1 MKRGIV
7 FSVSAIEMPGKIVVS
22 CQKNVEGMKQ
32 KMKALVLAGGLPQIE
47 LIKQLK
53 ARNITTVL
61 ADGNPNAL
69 ARPYADV
76 FYQLAI
82 FDVEAV
88 KEVALKE
95 KVDFLITVCADQ
107 VLLVVAQV
115 SEMLGL
121 PWYIDYKTAQ
131 LVSDKKEMKKI
142 FWENHIPTSRYVEMD
157 ELDWNKIAHLE
168 YPLVVKPVDA
178 YSSKGV
184 RKALN
189 SEELAVYFAEAAQ
202 ISRTGG
208 VIVEEF
214 VAGDEISVDI
224 YVEDGVAKLLCVS
237 NSEKINNADRFIIFR
252 GRYPVAASAEIL
264 EQIQNVAQQIAD
276 AFGLKN
282 CPMLIQM
289 INDGK
294 RVSVLE
300 FCART
305 GGNMKY
311 LLIKRSCG
319 FDVIKAVID
328 LTLGEKPHVELTA
341 PEAKY
346 IVNDFIYCK
355 PGVYD
360 RLEGFEELRQEG
372 ILADY
377 YSLRPQGMCVSG
389 VSSSS
394 DRIAGITVV
403 ADTLEEFNRRH
414 RIIVDS
420 VKIIDSEGNDIMR
433 HDLLPDLV

>member
-1 MKRGIV
+1 
-7 FSVSAIEMPGKIVVS
+7 
-22 CQKNVEGMKQ
+22 
-32 KMKALVLAGGLPQIE
+32 MKAFVLAGGLPQIE
-47 LIKQLK
+47 LIQQLK

-88 KEVALKE
+88 KEVAIKE
-95 KVDFLITVCADQ
+95 QVDFLITVCADQ

-121 PWYIDYKTAQ
+121 PWYIDYQTAQ
-131 LVSDKKEMKKI
+131 LVSDKKYMKKI
-142 FWENHIPTSRYVEMD
+142 FWEHNIPTSRYVEMT
-157 ELDWNKIAHLE
+157 ELDWDKIAHLQ
-168 YPLVVKPVDA
+168 YPIVVKPVDA
-178 YSSKGV
+178 YSSRGV

-189 SEELAVYFAEAAQ
+189 PEELAVYFAEAAQ

-224 YVEDGVAKLLCVS
+224 YVEEGVAKLLCVS

-252 GRYPVAASAEIL
+252 GRYPVAASQEIL
-264 EQIQNVAQQIAD
+264 EQIRQVAQQIAD

-311 LLIKRSCG
+311 LLIKRACG

-328 LTLGEKPHVELTA
+328 LTLGEKPHVELSD

-346 IVNDFIYCK
+346 IVNDFIYCQ

-360 RLEGFEELRQEG
+360 HMEGFEELRQQG
-372 ILADY
+372 ILTDY
-377 YSLRPQGMCVSG
+377 YSLRPKGMKVQGVN
-389 VSSSS
+389 SSS
-394 DRIAGITVV
+394 DRIAGMTIT
-403 ADTLEEFNRRH
+403 ANSLEEFNQKH
-414 RIIVDS
+414 RYIVDHT
-420 VKIIDSEGNDIMR
+420 KILDENGVDIMR
-433 HDLLPDLV
+433 HDLLPELK

>member
-1 MKRGIV
+1 
-7 FSVSAIEMPGKIVVS
+7 
-22 CQKNVEGMKQ
+22 
-32 KMKALVLAGGLPQIE
+32 MKAFVLAGGLPQIE
-47 LIKQLK
+47 LINQLK
-53 ARNITTVL
+53 ARGITTVL

-69 ARPYADV
+69 ARPYADI

-82 FDVEAV
+82 FDIEAV
-88 KEVALKE
+88 KEVAIKE
-95 KVDFLITVCADQ
+95 NVDFLITVCADQ

-131 LVSDKKEMKKI
+131 LVSDKKYMKKI
-142 FWENHIPTSRYVEMD
+142 FWEHNIPTSRYMEMG
-157 ELDWNKIAHLE
+157 ELDWEKIEHLQ

-189 SEELAVYFAEAAQ
+189 AEELAVYFAEAAQ
-202 ISRTGG
+202 ISRTGN

-214 VAGDEISVDI
+214 VSGDEISVDI

-237 NSEKINNADRFIIFR
+237 NSEKINDADRFIIFR
-252 GRYPVAASAEIL
+252 GRYPVAASAEIM
-264 EQIQNVAQQIAD
+264 EQIQKVAQQIAD
-276 AFGLKN
+276 AFELKN

-311 LLIKRSCG
+311 LLIRRSCG

-328 LTLGEKPHVELTA
+328 LTLGEMPHVELRE

-360 RLEGFEELRQEG
+360 RMEGFEELRQQSL
-372 ILADY
+372 LADY
-377 YSLRPQGMCVSG
+377 YSLRPKGIQVRG
-389 VSSSS
+389 VTSSS
-394 DRIAGITVV
+394 DRIAGITIT
-403 ADTLEEFNRRH
+403 ANSLEEFNEKH
-414 RIIVDS
+414 RYIVDHTY
-420 VKIIDSEGNDIMR
+420 ILDENGMDMMR
-433 HDLLPDLV
+433 HDLLPDLL

>member
-1 MKRGIV
+1 
-7 FSVSAIEMPGKIVVS
+7 
-22 CQKNVEGMKQ
+22 
-32 KMKALVLAGGLPQIE
+32 MKALVLAGGLPQIE
-47 LIKQLK
+47 LINQLK
-53 ARNITTVL
+53 ARSITTVL

-69 ARPYADV
+69 ARPYADI

-88 KEVALKE
+88 KEVALRE

-131 LVSDKKEMKKI
+131 LVSDKKYMKRI
-142 FWENHIPTSRYVEMD
+142 FWENGIPTSRYVELT
-157 ELDWNKIAHLE
+157 ELDLDRISHLQ

-178 YSSKGV
+178 YSSRGV
-184 RKALN
+184 RKVTN
-189 SEELAVYFAEAAQ
+189 EDELSVYFAEAAR

-224 YVEDGVAKLLCVS
+224 YVEAGEAKVLCIS
-237 NSEKINNADRFIIFR
+237 NSEKINDVDRFVIFR
-252 GRYPVAASAEIL
+252 GRYPAIASDEIK
-264 EQIQNVAQQIAD
+264 EQIRMVAQRIAD

-311 LLIKRSCG
+311 LLIKRACG
-319 FDVIKAVID
+319 FDVIRAVID
-328 LTLGEKPHVELTA
+328 LTLGEKPHVELA
-341 PEAKY
+341 PPEGKY

-360 RLEGFEELRQEG
+360 HLEGFEELREEG
-372 ILADY
+372 VLTDY
-377 YSLRPQGMCVSG
+377 YSLRPKGMKING
-389 VSSSS
+389 VFSSS

-403 ADTLEEFNRRH
+403 GDSLEEFNAKHRR
-414 RIIVDS
+414 IVES
-420 VKIIDSEGNDIMR
+420 VKVIGEDGSDLMR
-433 HDLLPDLV
+433 RDLVPDLE

>member
-1 MKRGIV
+1 
-7 FSVSAIEMPGKIVVS
+7 
-22 CQKNVEGMKQ
+22 
-32 KMKALVLAGGLPQIE
+32 MKALVLAGGLPQIE
-47 LIKQLK
+47 LINQLK

-61 ADGNPNAL
+61 ADGNENCL

-76 FYQLAI
+76 FYRLAI

-95 KVDFLITVCADQ
+95 EVDFLITVCADQ

-121 PWYIDYKTAQ
+121 PWYIDYQTAQ
-131 LVSDKKEMKKI
+131 LVSDKKYMKRV
-142 FWENHIPTSRYVEMD
+142 FWEHNIPTSRYVEMTR
-157 ELDWNKIAHLE
+157 LDWDRIGHLE

-178 YSSKGV
+178 YSSRGV
-184 RKALN
+184 RKAAN
-189 SEELAVYFAEAAQ
+189 REELAQYFEEAAQ

-237 NSEKINNADRFIIFR
+237 NSEKINDADRFIIFR
-252 GRYPVAASAEIL
+252 GRYPVVASPEIL
-264 EQIQNVAQQIAD
+264 EQIRQVAQQIAD

-282 CPMLIQM
+282 SPMLIQM

-311 LLIKRSCG
+311 LLIKRACG

-328 LTLGEKPHVELTA
+328 LTLGRKIQVELTP

-346 IVNDFIYCK
+346 IVNDFIYCR

-360 RLEGFEELRQEG
+360 RLEGFEELRQQG
-372 ILADY
+372 LLADY
-377 YSLRPQGMCVSG
+377 HSLRPKGMQVKG

-394 DRIAGITVV
+394 DRIAGITVTANTV
-403 ADTLEEFNRRH
+403 EEFNEKH
-414 RIIVDS
+414 RYIVDH
-420 VKIIDSEGNDIMR
+420 VKILDENGQDMMR
-433 HDLLPDLV
+433 HDLLLDLK